1 MRTMLFTIALATGL
15 AAPGCRLL
23 DSDRDAPSSDASTP
37 LGQTDRPRAAARTL
51 LLELLFV
58 RCPAND
64 AELHDELWRYV
75 DEQFL
80 DPGTRGRLAAN
91 GLRVGIVTG
100 QLPAAIAARFSGTTA
115 ADDATNSCPLSTEAL
130 VSRRHVRL
138 LPGRRSEIVTA
149 SSQPELLLLEQS
161 PDGVSGGT
169 YRDASPLLAIV
180 AKPAADGR
188 VTIEAVPEI
197 RHGPVEKSWVGEDGM
212 FRLESGQKRH
222 RMEHLGFT
230 ATLPADAMLLVG
242 HAGDET
248 ATVGDRLLRDHD
260 RSDGNG
266 LRLMAIRPLAATLD
280 PLFTADV
287 AAGESTAD
295 DPPLVV
301 R

>member
-1 MRTMLFTIALATGL
+1 MRTMFLTLAFAIGL

-23 DSDRDAPSSDASTP
+23 ETDREATPSDASPT
-37 LGQTDRPRAAARTL
+37 LGQSDRPRAAARTL
-51 LLELLFV
+51 LIELLFV

-64 AELHDELWRYV
+64 TELHAELWRYV

-80 DPGTRGRLAAN
+80 DAGTRGRLAAN

-100 QLPAAIAARFSGTTA
+100 QLPAEIATRLSGTTA
-115 ADDATNSCPLSTEAL
+115 ADDATGSCPLSTESI
-130 VSRRHVRL
+130 VSRRQLRL

-149 SSQPELLLLEQS
+149 SSRPELLLLEQS

-180 AKPAADGR
+180 ARPAADGR

-222 RMEHLGFT
+222 RLEHLGFT

-260 RSDGNG
+260 RTDGNG

-280 PLFTADV
+280 PLFASDV
-287 AAGESTAD
+287 AAGPATAD
-295 DPPLVV
+295 EPPLVV

>member
-1 MRTMLFTIALATGL
+1 MLFTLAVATGL

-23 DSDRDAPSSDASTP
+23 ETDHEATPSDASAP
-37 LGQTDRPRAAARTL
+37 LGQPDRPRVAARTL

-64 AELHDELWRYV
+64 ATLHDELWKYV

-80 DPGTRGRLAAN
+80 DAGTRGRLAAN

-100 QLPAAIAARFSGTTA
+100 QVPAAIAARLSGMSA
-115 ADDATNSCPLSTEAL
+115 ADDATGSCPLSTESL
-130 VSRRHVRL
+130 VSRRQLRL
-138 LPGRRSEIVTA
+138 LPGRRSEIVTVTNR
-149 SSQPELLLLEQS
+149 QELLLLEQS

-180 AKPAADGR
+180 ARPAADGR

-197 RHGPVEKSWVGEDGM
+197 RHGPVEKSWIGEDGM

-242 HAGDET
+242 HAGDDT
-248 ATVGDRLLRDHD
+248 ATVGDHLLRDDD
-260 RSDGNG
+260 RSDGSG
-266 LRLMAIRPLAATLD
+266 LRLMAIRPLTATLD
-280 PLFTADV
+280 PLFATDV
-287 AAGESTAD
+287 ATGQSPAD
-295 DPPLVV
+295 EPPLVV

>member
-1 MRTMLFTIALATGL
+1 MFLTLALAIGL

-23 DSDRDAPSSDASTP
+23 ETDREATPSDAPTP
-37 LGQTDRPRAAARTL
+37 LGQPDHTRAAARTL
-51 LLELLFV
+51 LLELLFI

-64 AELHDELWRYV
+64 AELHAELWSSV

-100 QLPAAIAARFSGTTA
+100 QLPPAIAGKLSGTVA
-115 ADDATNSCPLSTEAL
+115 ADDATGNCPLSTESL
-130 VSRRHVRL
+130 VSRRQLRL

-149 SSQPELLLLEQS
+149 SSRPELLLLEQS

-169 YRDASPLLAIV
+169 YRDACPLLAIV
-180 AKPAADGR
+180 ARPAADGR

-230 ATLPADAMLLVG
+230 ATLPADALLLVG

-260 RSDGNG
+260 RSDGSG
-266 LRLMAIRPLAATLD
+266 LRLLAIRPLAATLD
-280 PLFTADV
+280 PLFGSDGE
-287 AAGESTAD
+287 AGQATVDE
-295 DPPLVV
+295 PPLVV